1 MSYRM
6 RGAGAHVYMGKW
18 PLRANLFQNRRDPLR
33 HRSWLVPHLVL
44 YDVLLF
50 TQTRRDLV
58 AEGML
63 THTVFIAIIGL
74 GS

>member
-1 MSYRM
+1 MSYWM
-6 RGAGAHVYMGKW
+6 CSVGTYIHMGKW
-18 PLRANLFQNRRDPLR
+18 TICADLFQNRCNPLC
-33 HRSWLVPHLVL
+33 HRTWFVPHLVL